1 MYLKSAGAIFSAVRM
16 LFKKWTTLPL
26 LIVVYA
32 ALLLSLYLFVSTR
45 EATVL
50 QLGIT
55 FVVMLAAPLLFF
67 LLQAASVN
75 YATTTEQ
82 TGLLRKAALDGLKF
96 MVVSLP
102 VIGLTILGLY
112 VLGKL
117 QGRLAVDP
125 NTSQVI
131 SVNKLTLL
139 MVARYLLIAVVAPL
153 VTIQLW
159 IATSTHGLRASIRN
173 VREALGKAFA
183 PQSMLV
189 FACGFLIFAVAPYFL
204 LSKTMN
210 IQRAWLEVS
219 VLTARVVISA
229 LMVLLGWVVT
239 VGAISILSRGSAV
252 GQE

>member
-1 MYLKSAGAIFSAVRM
+1 M
-16 LFKKWTTLPL
+16 
-26 LIVVYA
+26 
-32 ALLLSLYLFVSTR
+32 
-45 EATVL
+45 
-50 QLGIT
+50 
-55 FVVMLAAPLLFF
+55 
-67 LLQAASVN
+67 
-75 YATTTEQ
+75 
-82 TGLLRKAALDGLKF
+82 
-96 MVVSLP
+96 
-102 VIGLTILGLY
+102 IGLTILGLY

-125 NTSQVI
+125 NTLQVT

-183 PQSMLV
+183 PQSILV
-189 FACGFLIFAVAPYFL
+189 FACGFLIFAVAPYYL

-219 VLTARVVISA
+219 LLTARVVISA

>member
-1 MYLKSAGAIFSAVRM
+1 MYLKSAGAMFSATRM

-26 LIVVYA
+26 LIAVYA

-75 YATTTEQ
+75 YATTEQ
-82 TGLLRKAALDGLKF
+82 TGLLRKAAYDCLKLI
-96 MVVSLP
+96 VVSLP

-125 NTSQVI
+125 TTLQVT

-189 FACGFLIFAVAPYFL
+189 FACGFLIFAVAPYYL

-219 VLTARVVISA
+219 LLTARVVISA